1 MIRVA
6 TILLAALCTAGATQ
20 LLGQQPILA
29 PVVEG
34 RIPQASAPGAPLPG
48 PRLAPEL
55 RSYEPTFADN
65 RATGQPL
72 LMSSGSNN
80 TFVIS
85 TLSLVLIAVIVV
97 LLVA

>member
-6 TILLAALCTAGATQ
+6 TILLAVLCTAGTTQ
-20 LLGQQPILA
+20 LLAQQPILA
-29 PVVEG
+29 PVMEG

-65 RATGQPL
+65 RATAQPL
-72 LMSSGSNN
+72 LASEGSNH
-80 TFVIS
+80 TFVFS
-85 TLSLVLIAVIVV
+85 TLSLVLIGVIVV
-97 LLVA
+97 LLVV